1 MSQEDQVVVLSW
13 PSSRRVKALDR
24 LWSRW
29 AQHIVSLIEN
39 PTVDFWQF
47 KAHQSLRASY

>member
-1 MSQEDQVVVLSW
+1 MSQEDQVAVLRW
-13 PSSRRVKALDR
+13 PFSCRAKAMDR

-29 AQHIVSLIEN
+29 VKHIVSLIKN

-47 KAHQSLRASY
+47 KAHQSLRANY

>member
-1 MSQEDQVVVLSW
+1 MSQEDQVEVLHW
-13 PSSRRVKALDR
+13 PFSLRPKALDR

-29 AQHIVSLIEN
+29 LKHIVRLIEN